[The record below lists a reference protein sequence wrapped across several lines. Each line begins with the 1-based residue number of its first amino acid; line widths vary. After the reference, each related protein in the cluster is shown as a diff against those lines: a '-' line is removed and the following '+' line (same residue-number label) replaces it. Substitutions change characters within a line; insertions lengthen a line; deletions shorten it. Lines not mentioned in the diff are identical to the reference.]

1 MLSRSV
7 LVTGSNRGLGL
18 ELVKQISASSTPPEI
33 IIAACRDREKATSL
47 QAVAA
52 KHQNVHIVEIDVSDE
67 ASYKTFFE
75 DVEKIV
81 SPKGLSLLINNA
93 GVAPKSTR
101 INMVKWK
108 QMMDTFSVNTVAP
121 LMLTKT
127 LRALLTMAASQTQG
141 NDLSVRRAAVINMSS
156 ILGSIA
162 DNDQGGL
169 YPYRASKAALN
180 AVTKSLSVDLRGSNI
195 LVTSIHPGWVKTDMG
210 GKNAPLTVEESISGI
225 ISTLHSLNEEHN
237 GEFVQYDGKKLP
249 W

>member
-18 ELVKQISASSTPPEI
+18 ELVKQISASLTPPEV
-33 IIAACRDREKATSL
+33 IIAACRDRDKATSL
-47 QAVAA
+47 QEVAE
-52 KHQNVHIVEIDVSDE
+52 KHQNVHIVKLDVSDE

-81 SPKGLSLLINNA
+81 SPTGLSLLINNA
-93 GVAPKSTR
+93 GIAPKSTR

-127 LRALLTMAASQTQG
+127 LRTLLTMAASQTQG
-141 NDLSVRRAAVINMSS
+141 NTLSVRRAAVINMSS

-162 DNDQGGL
+162 ENDQGGL

-180 AVTKSLSVDLRGSNI
+180 AITKSLSIDLRGSNI

-210 GKNAPLTVEESISGI
+210 GKNAPLTIEESISAI
-225 ISTLHSLNEEHN
+225 INTLHILNEEHN

>member
-18 ELVKQISASSTPPEI
+18 ELVKQISASLSPPEV
-33 IIAACRDREKATSL
+33 IIAACRNCEKATSL
-47 QAVAA
+47 QEVAE
-52 KHQNVHIVEIDVSDE
+52 KHKNVHVVKLDVSDE
-67 ASYKTFFE
+67 ASYKIFYE
-75 DVEKIV
+75 DVEKLV
-81 SPKGLSLLINNA
+81 STKGLSLLINNA

-127 LRALLTMAASQTQG
+127 LKPLLTMAASQIQG
-141 NDLSVRRAAVINMSS
+141 NDLSVRRAAVINISS

-162 DNDQGGL
+162 ENEQGAL

-180 AVTKSLSVDLRGSNI
+180 AVTKSLSIDLRSSNI
-195 LVTSIHPGWVKTDMG
+195 LVTSLHPGWVKTDMG
-210 GKNAPLTVEESISGI
+210 GKNAPLTVEKSILGI
-225 ISTLHSLNEEHN
+225 INTLHSLNEEYN